1 MPIEILACKS
11 ALPFGLFF
19 FLRKNN
25 DKKTQKK
32 NKTVTKVAVTFTVS
46 LGKNRARVHLP
57 GEDGHGD
64 DHYLVLGG

>member
-11 ALPFGLFF
+11 ALPFGLF
-19 FLRKNN
+19 LRKNY
-25 DKKTQKK
+25 DKKTQKN

-46 LGKNRARVHLP
+46 LGKNHAHVHLP

-64 DHYLVLGG
+64 DYYLVLGG

>member
-1 MPIEILACKS
+1 MTK
-11 ALPFGLFF
+11 
-19 FLRKNN
+19 RHKKN
-25 DKKTQKK
+25 

-64 DHYLVLGG
+64 DYYLVLGG